1 MNALDKLKA
10 DRQMQKA
17 VHFHA
22 WYPLLEKAGL
32 KQPKSHI
39 INPSVMSLIHH
50 IALDVETMK
59 EPYKKH
65 LKDLLLE
72 WCSMWLLD
80 AKEWL
85 GFDSLFF
92 KLDTYSDKHN
102 LKKTF
107 VETHRDLYERIL
119 DSFNNAALN
128 GVAGNPV
135 SLVFREPL
143 NLKGL
148 ALLED
153 STLPICVERRAF
165 WKGGKVEKVIPYWP
179 ADAFHADE
187 GELEDIKAYLSELD
201 AVAHEAI
208 LPEVEKAGKAL
219 EALHPNWSIDFAL
232 DADGEWWL
240 IDCAPAE
247 MSWGNTPNE

>member
-1 MNALDKLKA
+1 MYNMDKVK
-10 DRQMQKA
+10 MQKA

-22 WYPLLEKAGL
+22 WYPLLEQSGL

-39 INPSVMSLIHH
+39 IRPCVMSLLHH

-59 EPYKKH
+59 EPYQR
-65 LKDLLLE
+65 DLEFLLRS
-72 WCSMWLLD
+72 WCG
-80 AKEWL
+80 EWL
-85 GFDSLFF
+85 DQATKALGDQPLFF

-107 VETHRDLYERIL
+107 VETRSDLYERIL
-119 DSFNNAALN
+119 DSFYNAALN
-128 GVAGNPV
+128 GVASSPV

-165 WKGGKVEKVIPYWP
+165 WKDGKIEKIIPYWP
-179 ADAFHADE
+179 AEAFHADG

-232 DADGEWWL
+232 DADGQWWL

-247 MSWGNTPNE
+247 MSWGNTPNK